1 MSQSQSQQLI
11 AGANAP
17 LPTDAISIRI
27 LSQSAIDCA
36 AYRLTADGKVRGD
49 GDMIFYGQTRSD
61 DGSVSFRG
69 HDSDG
74 FFDINL
80 PAQPAS
86 IEKIALAFSSPQT
99 LAQVGDVDIQVMQGS
114 QVLMTCQLSAAG
126 RNEKAIILAECYRR
140 QGSWKFRFIAQGFE
154 GGLKPLSE
162 HFGVEIA
169 DEAPNQPPI
178 QSQSQSQSQGQ
189 SQNVP
194 PPINT
199 QRPINTQKAGSA
211 SPTNAPQTSTPPPR
225 PASPS
230 INLSKI
236 TLTKNQSSINLK
248 KRDNFGKISV
258 NLNWNQR
265 PNADKQA
272 PKKGILGD
280 LFKQHKAGG
289 IDLDVGAMI
298 HLKNGEKTLIQ
309 ALGNRFGSLPSAPYV
324 CLRAD
329 DRTGQV
335 SGGEWLDINGQQ
347 WSQIEEVFIFAFIY
361 EGAPNWAQTDG
372 VVTIHVPEQPP
383 IETRLTEGAGN
394 LPMCAIARL
403 VNQQGSINV
412 ERINQYFQGHQEMDK
427 AFNWGFS
434 WKRGSK

>member
-1 MSQSQSQQLI
+1 MSQNLI

-17 LPTDAISIRI
+17 LPNTNISIRI
-27 LSQSAIDCA
+27 LSQNAIDCV
-36 AYRLTADGKVRGD
+36 AYRLTTAGKVRGD

-61 DGSVSFRG
+61 DGSLSFRG

-80 PAQPAS
+80 PSQPAN
-86 IEKIALAFSSPQT
+86 IDKIALAFSSGQT
-99 LAQVGDVDIQVMQGS
+99 LAQIGDVDIQVLQGS
-114 QVLMTCQLSAAG
+114 QVLLSCPLNAAG

-140 QGSWKFRFIAQGFE
+140 QGSWKFRFIAQGFN

-169 DEAPNQPPI
+169 DEAPAQAQPIHTQKPI
-178 QSQSQSQSQGQ
+178 D
-189 SQNVP
+189 
-194 PPINT
+194 
-199 QRPINTQKAGSA
+199 TQKAGNFSSPPPIATANSSA
-211 SPTNAPQTSTPPPR
+211 S
-225 PASPS
+225 S

-248 KRDNFGKISV
+248 KRDDFGKISV
-258 NLNWNQR
+258 NLDWNQR
-265 PNADKQA
+265 PNMDKQA
-272 PKKGILGD
+272 PKKGLLAD
-280 LFKQHKAGG
+280 LFKQSGSSAGG

-309 ALGNRFGSLPSAPYV
+309 ALGNRFGSLQSAPYV

-347 WSQIEEVFIFAFIY
+347 WAQIEEVFIFAFIY

-372 VVTIHVPEQPP
+372 VVTVHVPEQPA

-412 ERINQYFQGHQEMDK
+412 ERINQYFKGHQEMDK

-434 WKRGSK
+434 WKKGRK

>member
-1 MSQSQSQQLI
+1 MSQPQVLI

-17 LPTDAISIRI
+17 LPTDNISIRI
-27 LSQSAIDCA
+27 LSQNAVDCA
-36 AYRLTADGKVRGD
+36 AYRLTTEGKVRGD
-49 GDMIFYGQTRSD
+49 GDMIFYGQTSSD

-80 PAQPAS
+80 PAQPAN
-86 IEKIALAFSSPQT
+86 IEKIALAFSSEQT
-99 LAQVGDVDIQVMQGS
+99 LAQIGDVDIQVLQGS
-114 QVLMTCQLSAAG
+114 QILLTCQLSATG

-140 QGSWKFRFIAQGFE
+140 QGSWKFRFIAQGFN

-162 HFGVEIA
+162 HFGVKIA
-169 DEAPNQPPI
+169 DDTPA
-178 QSQSQSQSQGQ
+178 QSQAM
-189 SQNVP
+189 
-194 PPINT
+194 NT
-199 QRPINTQKAGSA
+199 QKPINTQKTVG
-211 SPTNAPQTSTPPPR
+211 QDSTPPPIPSS
-225 PASPS
+225 PAV
-230 INLSKI
+230 NLNKV
-236 TLTKNQSSINLK
+236 TLTKSQSSINLK
-248 KRDNFGKISV
+248 KRDDFGKISI

-265 PNADKQA
+265 PNVDTQA
-272 PKKGILGD
+272 PKKGLLGD
-280 LFKQHKAGG
+280 LFKQHKTSGV
-289 IDLDVGAMI
+289 DLDIGAMV

-309 ALGNRFGSLPSAPYV
+309 ALGNRFGSLQAPPYV

-329 DRTGQV
+329 DRTGQL

-372 VVTIHVPEQPP
+372 VVTIHVPEQAP
-383 IETRLTEGAGN
+383 IETRLTEGAN
-394 LPMCAIARL
+394 SSPMCAIARL

-412 ERINQYFQGHQEMDK
+412 ERINQYFKGHQDMDK

-434 WKRGSK
+434 WKRGRK

>member
-1 MSQSQSQQLI
+1 MSQTLV

-17 LPTDAISIRI
+17 LPTDNISIRI
-27 LSQSAIDCA
+27 MSQNPIDCA
-36 AYRLTADGKVRGD
+36 AYRLTTQGKVRGD

-69 HDSDG
+69 HESDG

-80 PAQPAS
+80 PVQSAD
-86 IEKIALAFSSPQT
+86 IDKIALAFSSAQT
-99 LAQVGDVDIQVMQGS
+99 LAQLGDVDIQVLQGS
-114 QVLMTCQLSAAG
+114 QVLITCQLSSTG

-169 DEAPNQPPI
+169 DEAPVQAQNQ
-178 QSQSQSQSQGQ
+178 S
-189 SQNVP
+189 
-194 PPINT
+194 INT
-199 QRPINTQKAGSA
+199 QKPINTQKAS
-211 SPTNAPQTSTPPPR
+211 SEPQTSTPPSI
-225 PASPS
+225 PASSTNPS

-236 TLTKNQSSINLK
+236 TLTKNKSSINLT
-248 KRDNFGKISV
+248 KRDDFGKISV
-258 NLNWNQR
+258 NLNWNQN
-265 PNADKQA
+265 PNTNQQA
-272 PKKGILGD
+272 PKKGLLND
-280 LFKQHKAGG
+280 LFKQKGSDG
-289 IDLDVGAMI
+289 IDLDVGAMV
-298 HLKNGEKTLIQ
+298 HLKNGQKTLIQ
-309 ALGNRFGSLPSAPYV
+309 ALGNRFGSLTSAPYV
-324 CLRAD
+324 LLRAD

-361 EGAPNWAQTDG
+361 EGAPNWAETDG
-372 VVTIHVPEQPP
+372 VVTIHVPDQPP
-383 IETRLTEGAGN
+383 IETRLTEGTGD

-403 VNQQGSINV
+403 VNQNGSINV
-412 ERINQYFQGHQEMDK
+412 ERINQYFKGHQDMDK

-434 WKRGSK
+434 WQRSSK

>member
-1 MSQSQSQQLI
+1 MSQVQPQKLI

-17 LPTDAISIRI
+17 LPMDNISIRI

-36 AYRLTADGKVRGD
+36 AYRLTTDGKVRGD

-86 IEKIALAFSSPQT
+86 IEKIALAFSSAHT
-99 LAQVGDVDIQVMQGS
+99 LAQVGDVDIQVLQGS

-126 RNEKAIILAECYRR
+126 RTEKAIILAECYRR
-140 QGSWKFRFIAQGFE
+140 QGGWKFRFIAQGFD

-169 DEAPNQPPI
+169 DDAPAQAQP
-178 QSQSQSQSQGQ
+178 
-189 SQNVP
+189 V
-194 PPINT
+194 
-199 QRPINTQKAGSA
+199 NTQKAGSA
-211 SPTNAPQTSTPPPR
+211 PAANTPPPI
-225 PASPS
+225 PTASPNPS

-248 KRDNFGKISV
+248 KRDDFGKISV

-265 PNADKQA
+265 PDSSTQA
-272 PKKGILGD
+272 PKKGLLGD
-280 LFKQHKAGG
+280 LFKQHKAAG

-298 HLKNGEKTLIQ
+298 HLKSGEKTLIQ
-309 ALGNRFGSLPSAPYV
+309 ALGNRFGNLQSAPYV
-324 CLRAD
+324 LLRAD

-361 EGAPNWAQTDG
+361 EGVPNWAQTDG
-372 VVTIHVPEQPP
+372 VVTIHVPDQPP
-383 IETRLTEGAGN
+383 IETRLTEGTDN

-434 WKRGSK
+434 WKRGRK

>member
-1 MSQSQSQQLI
+1 MNQPQQLI

-17 LPTDAISIRI
+17 LPTDNISVRI
-27 LSQSAIDCA
+27 LSQNAIDCA
-36 AYRLTADGKVRGD
+36 AYRLTTDGKVRGD
-49 GDMIFYGQTRSD
+49 GDMIFYGQKRSD
-61 DGSVSFRG
+61 DGNVSFRG

-80 PAQPAS
+80 PAQPAN
-86 IEKIALAFSSPQT
+86 IDKIALAFSSAQT
-99 LAQVGDVDIQVMQGS
+99 LAQVGDVDIQVLQGS
-114 QVLMTCQLSAAG
+114 QVLMTCQLSSAG

-140 QGSWKFRFIAQGFE
+140 QGNWKFRFIAQGFN

-169 DEAPNQPPI
+169 DDAPAPQNTTQNQA
-178 QSQSQSQSQGQ
+178 QL
-189 SQNVP
+189 
-194 PPINT
+194 
-199 QRPINTQKAGSA
+199 INTQKADNTSQA
-211 SPTNAPQTSTPPPR
+211 STPPPI
-225 PASPS
+225 PATPS
-230 INLSKI
+230 VNLNKI

-248 KRDNFGKISV
+248 KRDDFGKISV
-258 NLNWNQR
+258 NLDWNQR
-265 PNADKQA
+265 SDGNKAA
-272 PKKGILGD
+272 PKKGLLGD
-280 LFKQHKAGG
+280 LFKQHQSSG

-309 ALGNRFGSLPSAPYV
+309 ALGNRFGSLQSAPYV

-335 SGGEWLDINGQQ
+335 SGGEWLDINGKQ

-361 EGAPNWAQTDG
+361 EGAPNWEKTDG
-372 VVTIHVPEQPP
+372 VVTIHVPDQSP
-383 IETRLTEGAGN
+383 IETRLTEGASN

-412 ERINQYFQGHQEMDK
+412 ERINQYFKGHQEMDK

-434 WKRGSK
+434 WKRGRK

>member
-1 MSQSQSQQLI
+1 MSQTQPQVLV

-17 LPTDAISIRI
+17 LPNDNISIRI
-27 LSQSAIDCA
+27 LSHNAIDCA
-36 AYRLTADGKVRGD
+36 AYRLTSSGKVRGD

-80 PAQPAS
+80 PAQAS
-86 IEKIALAFSSPQT
+86 EIEKIALAFSSNQT
-99 LAQVGDVDIQVMQGS
+99 LSQLGDVDIQVLQGS
-114 QVLMTCQLSAAG
+114 QVLMTCQLNSAG

-140 QGSWKFRFIAQGFE
+140 QGSWKFRFIAQGFA

-162 HFGVEIA
+162 HFGVEIS
-169 DEAPNQPPI
+169 DDAPAQSTTQNQAQNQTQN
-178 QSQSQSQSQGQ
+178 QSSA
-189 SQNVP
+189 
-194 PPINT
+194 
-199 QRPINTQKAGSA
+199 INTQK
-211 SPTNAPQTSTPPPR
+211 PNRTNQSSPPPI

-230 INLSKI
+230 VNLNKV
-236 TLTKNQSSINLK
+236 TLTKNQSSINLT
-248 KRDNFGKISV
+248 KRDDFGKIAV

-265 PNADKQA
+265 PNVDKAA
-272 PKKGILGD
+272 PKKGLLGD
-280 LFKQHKAGG
+280 LFKQRGSGG
-289 IDLDVGAMI
+289 IDLDIGAMV

-309 ALGNRFGSLPSAPYV
+309 ALGNRFGNLNGSPFVL
-324 CLRAD
+324 LRAD

-335 SGGEWLDINGQQ
+335 SDGEWLDINGQQ
-347 WSQIEEVFIFAFIY
+347 WSQIQEVFIFAFIY
-361 EGAPNWAQTDG
+361 EGVPNWAQTDG
-372 VVTIHVPEQPP
+372 VVTIHVPGQPP

-394 LPMCAIARL
+394 APMCAIARL

-412 ERINQYFQGHQEMDK
+412 ERINQYFNGHKEMDK
-427 AFNWGFS
+427 AFDWGFS

>member
-1 MSQSQSQQLI
+1 MSQNQPQKLI

-17 LPTDAISIRI
+17 LPTDNISIRI
-27 LSQSAIDCA
+27 LSQNAIDCA
-36 AYRLTADGKVRGD
+36 AYRLTNDGKVRGD

-74 FFDINL
+74 FFDVNL
-80 PAQPAS
+80 SAQPAT
-86 IEKIALAFSSPQT
+86 IEKIALAFSSAQT
-99 LAQVGDVDIQVMQGS
+99 LSQVGDVDIQVLQGS
-114 QVLMTCQLSAAG
+114 QVLMTCQLSSAG

-169 DEAPNQPPI
+169 DEAPAQNHNPA
-178 QSQSQSQSQGQ
+178 QSQPQ
-189 SQNVP
+189 
-194 PPINT
+194 PINT
-199 QRPINTQKAGSA
+199 QRPINTQKAG
-211 SPTNAPQTSTPPPR
+211 NTSQANNPPPIH
-225 PASPS
+225 ANSS

-248 KRDNFGKISV
+248 KRDDFGKISV
-258 NLNWNQR
+258 NLDWNQR
-265 PNADKQA
+265 PQSDKAA

-280 LFKQHKAGG
+280 LFKQHQSSG

-309 ALGNRFGSLPSAPYV
+309 ALGNRFGSLQSAPYV

-361 EGAPNWAQTDG
+361 EGAPNWEKTDG
-372 VVTIHVPEQPP
+372 VVTIHVPEQSP

-412 ERINQYFQGHQEMDK
+412 ERINQYFKGHQEMDK

-434 WKRGSK
+434 WKRGRK

>member
-1 MSQSQSQQLI
+1 MSQTQPQELV

-17 LPTDAISIRI
+17 LPNDNISIRI
-27 LSQSAIDCA
+27 LSHNAIDCA
-36 AYRLTADGKVRGD
+36 AYRLTSSGKVRGD

-80 PAQPAS
+80 PAQANE
-86 IEKIALAFSSPQT
+86 IEKIALAFSSNQT
-99 LAQVGDVDIQVMQGS
+99 LSQLGDVDIQVLQGS
-114 QVLMTCQLSAAG
+114 QVLITCQMSSAG
-126 RNEKAIILAECYRR
+126 RDEKAIILAECYRR
-140 QGSWKFRFIAQGFE
+140 QGNWKFRFIAQGFN

-169 DEAPNQPPI
+169 DEAPEQN
-178 QSQSQSQSQGQ
+178 QSQSQA
-189 SQNVP
+189 
-194 PPINT
+194 
-199 QRPINTQKAGSA
+199 INTQK
-211 SPTNAPQTSTPPPR
+211 PNRSTQSNGNQNTAQSNPPPI

-230 INLSKI
+230 VNLSKI
-236 TLTKNQSSINLK
+236 TLTKNQSSINLT
-248 KRDNFGKISV
+248 KRDDFGKIAV

-265 PNADKQA
+265 PNADKAA
-272 PKKGILGD
+272 PKKGLLGD
-280 LFKQHKAGG
+280 LFKQRGSGG
-289 IDLDVGAMI
+289 IDLDIGAMV

-309 ALGNRFGSLPSAPYV
+309 ALGNRFGNLNGSPFVL
-324 CLRAD
+324 LRAD

-335 SGGEWLDINGQQ
+335 SDGEWLDINGQQ
-347 WSQIEEVFIFAFIY
+347 WSQIQEVFIFAFIY
-361 EGAPNWAQTDG
+361 EGVPNWAQTDG
-372 VVTIHVPEQPP
+372 VVTIHVPGQPP

-394 LPMCAIARL
+394 APMCAIARL

-412 ERINQYFQGHQEMDK
+412 ERINQYFNGHKEMDK

>member
-1 MSQSQSQQLI
+1 MNQPQQLI

-17 LPTDAISIRI
+17 LPTDNISVRI
-27 LSQSAIDCA
+27 LSQNAIDCA
-36 AYRLTADGKVRGD
+36 AYRLTTDGKVRGD
-49 GDMIFYGQTRSD
+49 GDMIFYGQKRSD
-61 DGSVSFRG
+61 DGNVSFRG

-74 FFDINL
+74 FFDISL
-80 PAQPAS
+80 SAQPAS
-86 IEKIALAFSSPQT
+86 IEKIALAFSSAQT
-99 LAQVGDVDIQVMQGS
+99 LAQVGDVDIQVLQGA
-114 QVLMTCQLSAAG
+114 QILMTCQLSSAG

-169 DEAPNQPPI
+169 DEAPAQNQNA
-178 QSQSQSQSQGQ
+178 
-189 SQNVP
+189 SQNQAQ
-194 PPINT
+194 PINT
-199 QRPINTQKAGSA
+199 QRPINTQKAGSTSQA
-211 SPTNAPQTSTPPPR
+211 SKPPPI

-248 KRDNFGKISV
+248 KRDDFGKISV
-258 NLNWNQR
+258 NLDWNQR
-265 PNADKQA
+265 PESNKSA
-272 PKKGILGD
+272 PKKGLLGD
-280 LFKQHKAGG
+280 LFKQHQSSG

-309 ALGNRFGSLPSAPYV
+309 ALGDRFGSLQSAPYV

-361 EGAPNWAQTDG
+361 EGAPNWEKTDG
-372 VVTIHVPEQPP
+372 VVTIHVPEQSP

-412 ERINQYFQGHQEMDK
+412 ERINQYFKGHQEMDK

-434 WKRGSK
+434 WKRGRK

>member
-1 MSQSQSQQLI
+1 MSQVPPQTLI

-17 LPTDAISIRI
+17 LPTDNISIRI
-27 LSQSAIDCA
+27 LSQNPIDCA
-36 AYRLTADGKVRGD
+36 AYRLTSDGKVRGD
-49 GDMIFYGQTRSD
+49 GDMIFYGQIRSD

-80 PAQPAS
+80 PTQPAS
-86 IEKIALAFSSPQT
+86 IEKIALAFSSAQT
-99 LAQVGDVDIQVMQGS
+99 LAQVGDVDIQVLQGS
-114 QVLMTCQLSAAG
+114 QVLITCQLSAAVG

-140 QGSWKFRFIAQGFE
+140 QGNWKFRFIAQGFE

-162 HFGVEIA
+162 HFGVDIA
-169 DEAPNQPPI
+169 DEAPA
-178 QSQSQSQSQGQ
+178 QSPLQNQ
-189 SQNVP
+189 SQNSSQNQP
-194 PPINT
+194 QPINT

-211 SPTNAPQTSTPPPR
+211 SQTNTPPPM
-225 PASPS
+225 PASSTSPS

-248 KRDNFGKISV
+248 KRDDFGKISV

-265 PNADKQA
+265 PDTSKQA
-272 PKKGILGD
+272 PKKGLLGD

-309 ALGNRFGSLPSAPYV
+309 ALGNRFGSLQSAPYV
-324 CLRAD
+324 LLRAD

-372 VVTIHVPEQPP
+372 LVTIHVPDQPP
-383 IETRLTEGAGN
+383 IETRLTEGTGN

-412 ERINQYFQGHQEMDK
+412 ERINEYFKGHQEMDK

>member
-1 MSQSQSQQLI
+1 MSQNQPQKLI

-17 LPTDAISIRI
+17 LPTDNISIRI
-27 LSQSAIDCA
+27 LSQNAIDCA
-36 AYRLTADGKVRGD
+36 AYRLTTDGKVRGD
-49 GDMIFYGQTRSD
+49 GDMVFYGQTRSD

-80 PAQPAS
+80 SAQPAT
-86 IEKIALAFSSPQT
+86 IEKIALAFSSAQI
-99 LAQVGDVDIQVMQGS
+99 LSQVGDVDIQVLQGS
-114 QVLMTCQLSAAG
+114 QVLMSCQLSSVG

-140 QGSWKFRFIAQGFE
+140 QGRWKFRFIAQGFE

-169 DEAPNQPPI
+169 DDTPTQNNSPAPSQP
-178 QSQSQSQSQGQ
+178 Q
-189 SQNVP
+189 
-194 PPINT
+194 PINT
-199 QRPINTQKAGSA
+199 QRPINTQKAS
-211 SPTNAPQTSTPPPR
+211 STSQANNPPPI
-225 PASPS
+225 PANPS

-248 KRDNFGKISV
+248 KRDDFGKISV
-258 NLNWNQR
+258 NLDWNQR
-265 PNADKQA
+265 PQSDKAA

-280 LFKQHKAGG
+280 LFKQHQSSG

-309 ALGNRFGSLPSAPYV
+309 ALGNRFGSLQSAPYV

-361 EGAPNWAQTDG
+361 EGAPNWEKTDG
-372 VVTIHVPEQPP
+372 VVTIHVPEQSP

-412 ERINQYFQGHQEMDK
+412 ERINQYFKGHQEMDK

-434 WKRGSK
+434 WKRGRK

>member
-1 MSQSQSQQLI
+1 MSQIQPQQLI

-17 LPTDAISIRI
+17 LPTDNISIRI
-27 LSQSAIDCA
+27 LSQSAVDCA

-80 PAQPAS
+80 PAQPAN
-86 IEKIALAFSSPQT
+86 IEKIALAFSSAQT
-99 LAQVGDVDIQVMQGS
+99 LAQVGDVDIQVLQGS

-169 DEAPNQPPI
+169 DEAPA
-178 QSQSQSQSQGQ
+178 QSSVQDQSQGQ
-189 SQNVP
+189 AQ
-194 PPINT
+194 PINT

-211 SPTNAPQTSTPPPR
+211 PQTSTPPPI
-225 PASPS
+225 PTASPNPS

-248 KRDNFGKISV
+248 KRDDFGKISV
-258 NLNWNQR
+258 NLNWNQN
-265 PNADKQA
+265 PTANQQA
-272 PKKGILGD
+272 PKKGLLGD

-309 ALGNRFGSLPSAPYV
+309 ALGNRFGSLTSAPYV

-372 VVTIHVPEQPP
+372 VVTIHVPDQPP
-383 IETRLTEGAGN
+383 IETRLTEGTGN

-412 ERINQYFQGHQEMDK
+412 ERINQYFKGHQEMDK

>member
-1 MSQSQSQQLI
+1 MSQPQKLI

-17 LPTDAISIRI
+17 LPTDNISIRI
-27 LSQSAIDCA
+27 LSQSAIDCV
-36 AYRLTADGKVRGD
+36 AYRLTTDGKVRGD

-80 PAQPAS
+80 SAQPAS
-86 IEKIALAFSSPQT
+86 IDKIALAFSSAQT
-99 LAQVGDVDIQVMQGS
+99 LAQVGDVDVQVLQGS

-169 DEAPNQPPI
+169 DEAPNQA
-178 QSQSQSQSQGQ
+178 QS
-189 SQNVP
+189 
-194 PPINT
+194 INM
-199 QRPINTQKAGSA
+199 QKPINTQKADS
-211 SPTNAPQTSTPPPR
+211 APQTTTPPPI
-225 PASPS
+225 PTASQNPS

-265 PNADKQA
+265 PDSSTQA
-272 PKKGILGD
+272 PKKGLLGD
-280 LFKQHKAGG
+280 LFKQHKAGS
-289 IDLDVGAMI
+289 IDLDIGAMI

-309 ALGNRFGSLPSAPYV
+309 ALGNRFGNLQSAPYV
-324 CLRAD
+324 LLRAD

-361 EGAPNWAQTDG
+361 EGVPNWAQTDG

-434 WKRGSK
+434 WKRGRK

>member
-1 MSQSQSQQLI
+1 MNQPQQLI

-17 LPTDAISIRI
+17 LPTDNLSVRI
-27 LSQSAIDCA
+27 LSQNAIDCA
-36 AYRLTADGKVRGD
+36 AYRLTTDGKVRGD
-49 GDMIFYGQTRSD
+49 GDMIFYGQKRSD
-61 DGSVSFRG
+61 DGNVSFRG

-80 PAQPAS
+80 SAQPAS
-86 IEKIALAFSSPQT
+86 IEKIALAFSSAQT
-99 LAQVGDVDIQVMQGS
+99 LAQVGDVDIQVLQGA
-114 QVLMTCQLSAAG
+114 QVLMTCQLSATG

-169 DEAPNQPPI
+169 DEAPAQHQNA
-178 QSQSQSQSQGQ
+178 
-189 SQNVP
+189 SQNQAQ
-194 PPINT
+194 PINT
-199 QRPINTQKAGSA
+199 QRPINTQKAGSTSQA
-211 SPTNAPQTSTPPPR
+211 STPPPI
-225 PASPS
+225 PATPS

-248 KRDNFGKISV
+248 KRDDFGKISV
-258 NLNWNQR
+258 NLDWNQR
-265 PNADKQA
+265 PESNKSA
-272 PKKGILGD
+272 PKKGLLGD
-280 LFKQHKAGG
+280 LFKQHQSSG

-309 ALGNRFGSLPSAPYV
+309 ALGDRFGSLQSAPYV

-361 EGAPNWAQTDG
+361 EGAPNWEKTDG
-372 VVTIHVPEQPP
+372 VVTIHVPDQSP

-412 ERINQYFQGHQEMDK
+412 ERINQYFKGHQEMDK

>member
-1 MSQSQSQQLI
+1 MSQPQTLI
-11 AGANAP
+11 AGANAQ
-17 LPTDAISIRI
+17 LPTDNISIRI
-27 LSQSAIDCA
+27 LSQNAIDCA
-36 AYRLTADGKVRGD
+36 AYRLTSDGKVRGD
-49 GDMIFYGQTRSD
+49 GDMIFYGQILSD

-80 PAQPAS
+80 SAQPAS
-86 IEKIALAFSSPQT
+86 IEKIALAFSSEQT
-99 LAQVGDVDIQVMQGS
+99 LAQVGDVDIQVLQGS
-114 QVLMTCQLSAAG
+114 QVLMTCQLAAAG

-140 QGSWKFRFIAQGFE
+140 QGNWKFRFIAQGFE

-169 DEAPNQPPI
+169 DEAPA
-178 QSQSQSQSQGQ
+178 QSQPQS
-189 SQNVP
+189 
-194 PPINT
+194 INT
-199 QRPINTQKAGSA
+199 QKPINTQKAGSA
-211 SPTNAPQTSTPPPR
+211 SQTNTPPLI
-225 PASPS
+225 PAGSANSS
-230 INLSKI
+230 IKLSKI
-236 TLTKNQSSINLK
+236 TLTKNQSSINLT
-248 KRDNFGKISV
+248 KRDDFGKISV
-258 NLNWNQR
+258 NLDWNQR
-265 PNADKQA
+265 PDVSKQA
-272 PKKGILGD
+272 PKKGLLGD

-309 ALGNRFGSLPSAPYV
+309 ALGNRFGSLQSAPYV
-324 CLRAD
+324 LLRAD

-347 WSQIEEVFIFAFIY
+347 WSQIEEIFIFAFIY

-383 IETRLTEGAGN
+383 IETRLTEGTGN

-412 ERINQYFQGHQEMDK
+412 ERINQYFKGHQEMDK

>member
-1 MSQSQSQQLI
+1 MSQTLI

-17 LPTDAISIRI
+17 LPNDNISIRI
-27 LSQSAIDCA
+27 MSQNAIDCA
-36 AYRLTADGKVRGD
+36 AYRLTTDGRVRGD

-61 DGSVSFRG
+61 DGNVSFRG

-80 PAQPAS
+80 PAQPVN
-86 IEKIALAFSSPQT
+86 IDKIALAFSSDQP
-99 LAQVGDVDIQVMQGS
+99 LAQIGDVDIQVMRGN
-114 QVLMTCQLSAAG
+114 QVLLSCQLSATG
-126 RNEKAIILAECYRR
+126 RSEKAIILAECYRR
-140 QGSWKFRFIAQGFE
+140 QGSWKFRFIAQGFD

-169 DEAPNQPPI
+169 DD
-178 QSQSQSQSQGQ
+178 
-189 SQNVP
+189 VP
-194 PPINT
+194 TQANPVAAINT
-199 QRPINTQKAGSA
+199 QKPINTQKAGS
-211 SPTNAPQTSTPPPR
+211 PPPI
-225 PASPS
+225 PTANTKASS
-230 INLSKI
+230 VNLSKI

-248 KRDNFGKISV
+248 KRDDFGKISV
-258 NLNWNQR
+258 NLNWNQK
-265 PNADKQA
+265 PNIDKQA
-272 PKKGILGD
+272 PKKGLLSD
-280 LFKQHKAGG
+280 LFKSHSAGG

-298 HLKNGEKTLIQ
+298 HLKTGEKTLIQ
-309 ALGNRFGSLPSAPYV
+309 ALGNRFGSLSSAPYV
-324 CLRAD
+324 YLRAD
-329 DRTGQV
+329 DRTGQT

-347 WSQIEEVFIFAFIY
+347 WAQIEEIFIFAFIY

-403 VNQQGSINV
+403 VNQNGSINV
-412 ERINQYFQGHQEMDK
+412 ERINEYFKGHQEMDK

>member
-1 MSQSQSQQLI
+1 MSQASPQTLI

-17 LPTDAISIRI
+17 LPTDNISIRI
-27 LSQSAIDCA
+27 LSQNAIDCA
-36 AYRLTADGKVRGD
+36 AYRLTTDGKVRGD
-49 GDMIFYGQTRSD
+49 GDMIFYGQKSSD
-61 DGSVSFRG
+61 DNSVSFRG

-80 PAQPAS
+80 PSQPAA
-86 IEKIALAFSSPQT
+86 IDKIALAFSSNQT
-99 LAQVGDVDIQVMQGS
+99 LAQLGDVDIQVLQGT
-114 QVLMTCQLSAAG
+114 QVLMTCQLTSSG
-126 RNEKAIILAECYRR
+126 RDEKAIILAECYRR
-140 QGSWKFRFIAQGFE
+140 QGSWKFRFIAQGFA

-169 DEAPNQPPI
+169 DEAPAPTQNQP
-178 QSQSQSQSQGQ
+178 Q
-189 SQNVP
+189 SQNQP

-199 QRPINTQKAGSA
+199 QKPQPINTARAGSNQA
-211 SPTNAPQTSTPPPR
+211 SHASTPPPI
-225 PASPS
+225 PANNTSAAS
-230 INLSKI
+230 NINLSKI
-236 TLTKNQSSINLK
+236 TLTKNQTSINLK
-248 KRDNFGKISV
+248 KRDDFGKISV

-265 PNADKQA
+265 PNMDKA
-272 PKKGILGD
+272 VPKKGLLGD
-280 LFKQHKAGG
+280 LFKSHGAGG

-309 ALGNRFGSLPSAPYV
+309 ALGNRFGSLQTAPFV

-347 WSQIEEVFIFAFIY
+347 WAQIEEVFIFAFIY

-372 VVTIHVPEQPP
+372 VVTVHVPEQPP

-412 ERINQYFQGHQEMDK
+412 ERINQYFKGHQEMDK

-434 WKRGSK
+434 WKRGRK

>member
-1 MSQSQSQQLI
+1 MSQPQKLI

-17 LPTDAISIRI
+17 LPTDNISIRI

-36 AYRLTADGKVRGD
+36 AYRLTTEGKVRGD

-86 IEKIALAFSSPQT
+86 IEKIALAFSSAQT
-99 LAQVGDVDIQVMQGS
+99 LAQVGDVDIQVLQGS

-169 DEAPNQPPI
+169 DEAPAQSQSQNQA
-178 QSQSQSQSQGQ
+178 QSQSQS
-189 SQNVP
+189 
-194 PPINT
+194 INT

-211 SPTNAPQTSTPPPR
+211 PQTTPPPI
-225 PASPS
+225 PTASQNPS

-248 KRDNFGKISV
+248 KRDDFGKISV
-258 NLNWNQR
+258 NLNWNQ
-265 PNADKQA
+265 NSTSNQQA
-272 PKKGILGD
+272 PKKGLLGD
-280 LFKQHKAGG
+280 LFKQHKAAG

-309 ALGNRFGSLPSAPYV
+309 ALGNRFGNLQSAPYV
-324 CLRAD
+324 LLRAD

-372 VVTIHVPEQPP
+372 VVTIHVPDQPP

-403 VNQQGSINV
+403 VNQNGSINV
-412 ERINQYFQGHQEMDK
+412 ERINEYFKGHQEMDK

>member
-1 MSQSQSQQLI
+1 MMSQNQPQKLI

-17 LPTDAISIRI
+17 LPTDNISIRI
-27 LSQSAIDCA
+27 LSQNAIDCA
-36 AYRLTADGKVRGD
+36 AYRLTTDGKVRGD

-74 FFDINL
+74 FFDVNL
-80 PAQPAS
+80 SAQPAN
-86 IEKIALAFSSPQT
+86 IEKIALAFSSAQT
-99 LAQVGDVDIQVMQGS
+99 LSQVGDVDIQVLQGN
-114 QVLMTCQLSAAG
+114 QVLMTCQLSSAG

-169 DEAPNQPPI
+169 DDAPAQNHNPAPSQP
-178 QSQSQSQSQGQ
+178 Q
-189 SQNVP
+189 
-194 PPINT
+194 PINT
-199 QRPINTQKAGSA
+199 QRPINTQKAS
-211 SPTNAPQTSTPPPR
+211 STSQANNPPPI
-225 PASPS
+225 PANSS

-248 KRDNFGKISV
+248 KRDDFGKISV
-258 NLNWNQR
+258 NLDWHQR
-265 PNADKQA
+265 LESNKSA
-272 PKKGILGD
+272 PKKGLLGD
-280 LFKQHKAGG
+280 LFKQHQSSG

-309 ALGNRFGSLPSAPYV
+309 ALGNRFGSLQSAPYV

-361 EGAPNWAQTDG
+361 EGAPNWEKTDG
-372 VVTIHVPEQPP
+372 VVTIHVPEQSP

-412 ERINQYFQGHQEMDK
+412 ERINQYFKGHQEMDK

-434 WKRGSK
+434 WKRGRK

>member
-1 MSQSQSQQLI
+1 MSQTHSQTLV

-17 LPTDAISIRI
+17 LPTDNISIRI
-27 LSQSAIDCA
+27 LSQNAIDCA
-36 AYRLTADGKVRGD
+36 AYRLTTSGKVRGD
-49 GDMIFYGQTRSD
+49 GDMIFYGQKRSD

-80 PAQPAS
+80 PTQPAS
-86 IEKIALAFSSPQT
+86 IEKIALAFSSEQT
-99 LAQVGDVDIQVMQGS
+99 LAQVGDVDIQVLQGS

-169 DEAPNQPPI
+169 DEAPA
-178 QSQSQSQSQGQ
+178 Q
-189 SQNVP
+189 SQNQSQNQSHSQNQNQSQ
-194 PPINT
+194 PINT
-199 QRPINTQKAGSA
+199 QRPINTQKASSA
-211 SPTNAPQTSTPPPR
+211 SQASTPPPI
-225 PASPS
+225 PSKPS

-248 KRDNFGKISV
+248 KRDDFGKISV

-265 PNADKQA
+265 PNTDKQA
-272 PKKGILGD
+272 PKKGLLGD

-298 HLKNGEKTLIQ
+298 HLKSGEKTLIQ
-309 ALGNRFGSLPSAPYV
+309 ALGNRFGSLQSAPYV

-329 DRTGQV
+329 DRTGQI

-383 IETRLTEGAGN
+383 IETRLTEGTSN

-412 ERINQYFQGHQEMDK
+412 ERINQYFKGHQEMDK

>member
-1 MSQSQSQQLI
+1 MSQIQPQKLI

-17 LPTDAISIRI
+17 LPTDSISIRI

-36 AYRLTADGKVRGD
+36 AYRLTTDGKVRGD

-80 PAQPAS
+80 SAQPAS
-86 IEKIALAFSSPQT
+86 IEKIALAFSSAQT
-99 LAQVGDVDIQVMQGS
+99 LAQVGDVDIQVLQGG
-114 QVLMTCQLSAAG
+114 QVLMTCQLSSNG

-169 DEAPNQPPI
+169 DEAPVQNQG
-178 QSQSQSQSQGQ
+178 QNQ
-189 SQNVP
+189 SQNQAQNQAQNQSQ
-194 PPINT
+194 PINT
-199 QRPINTQKAGSA
+199 QRPLNTQKAGNA
-211 SPTNAPQTSTPPPR
+211 SQTSTPPPI

-248 KRDNFGKISV
+248 KRDDFGKISV

-265 PNADKQA
+265 PDMDKQA
-272 PKKGILGD
+272 PKKGLLGD
-280 LFKQHKAGG
+280 LFKQHKSGG

-309 ALGNRFGSLPSAPYV
+309 ALGNRFGSLQSAPYV
-324 CLRAD
+324 LLRAD

-383 IETRLTEGAGN
+383 IETRLTEGTGN

-412 ERINQYFQGHQEMDK
+412 ERINQYFKGHQEMDK

>member
-1 MSQSQSQQLI
+1 MSQVQPQKLI

-17 LPTDAISIRI
+17 LPMDNISIRI

-36 AYRLTADGKVRGD
+36 AYRLTTDGKVRGD

-86 IEKIALAFSSPQT
+86 IEKIALAFSSAQT
-99 LAQVGDVDIQVMQGS
+99 LAQVGDVDIQVLQGS

-126 RNEKAIILAECYRR
+126 RTEKAIILAECYRR
-140 QGSWKFRFIAQGFE
+140 QGGWKFRFIAQGFD

-169 DEAPNQPPI
+169 DDAPAQAQP
-178 QSQSQSQSQGQ
+178 
-189 SQNVP
+189 V
-194 PPINT
+194 
-199 QRPINTQKAGSA
+199 NTQKAGSA
-211 SPTNAPQTSTPPPR
+211 PAANTPPPI
-225 PASPS
+225 PAASPNPS

-265 PNADKQA
+265 PDNSTQS
-272 PKKGILGD
+272 PKKGLLGD
-280 LFKQHKAGG
+280 LFKQHKASG

-298 HLKNGEKTLIQ
+298 HLKSGEKTLIQ
-309 ALGNRFGSLPSAPYV
+309 ALGNRFGNLQSAPYV
-324 CLRAD
+324 LLRAD

-361 EGAPNWAQTDG
+361 EGVPNWAQTDG

-383 IETRLTEGAGN
+383 IETRLTEGTGN

-434 WKRGSK
+434 WKRGRK

>member
-1 MSQSQSQQLI
+1 MSQPQKLI

-17 LPTDAISIRI
+17 LPTDNISIRI

-36 AYRLTADGKVRGD
+36 AYRLTTDGKVRGD

-61 DGSVSFRG
+61 DGNVSFRG

-80 PAQPAS
+80 SAQPAS
-86 IEKIALAFSSPQT
+86 IDKIALAFSSAQT
-99 LAQVGDVDIQVMQGS
+99 LAQVGDVDVHVLQGS

-140 QGSWKFRFIAQGFE
+140 QGSWKFRYIAQGFE

-169 DEAPNQPPI
+169 DEAPNQA
-178 QSQSQSQSQGQ
+178 QS
-189 SQNVP
+189 
-194 PPINT
+194 INT
-199 QRPINTQKAGSA
+199 QKPINTQKAGSA
-211 SPTNAPQTSTPPPR
+211 PQTTTPPPI
-225 PASPS
+225 PTASQNPS

-265 PNADKQA
+265 PDSSTQA
-272 PKKGILGD
+272 PKKGLLGD
-280 LFKQHKAGG
+280 LFKQHKAGS
-289 IDLDVGAMI
+289 IDLDIGAMI

-309 ALGNRFGSLPSAPYV
+309 ALGNRFGNLQSAPYV
-324 CLRAD
+324 LLRAD

-361 EGAPNWAQTDG
+361 EGVPNWAQTDG

-434 WKRGSK
+434 WKRGRK

>member
-1 MSQSQSQQLI
+1 MSQALI

-17 LPTDAISIRI
+17 LPNDNISIRI
-27 LSQSAIDCA
+27 LSQNAIDCA
-36 AYRLTADGKVRGD
+36 AYRLASDGKVRGD

-80 PAQPAS
+80 SAQPAS
-86 IEKIALAFSSPQT
+86 IEKIAFAFSSAQT
-99 LAQVGDVDIQVMQGS
+99 LAQVGDVDIQVLQGS
-114 QVLMTCQLSAAG
+114 QVLMTCQLSATG

-169 DEAPNQPPI
+169 DDVPAQAPPSNNQ
-178 QSQSQSQSQGQ
+178 S
-189 SQNVP
+189 
-194 PPINT
+194 INT
-199 QRPINTQKAGSA
+199 QKPINTQKAGSA
-211 SPTNAPQTSTPPPR
+211 PQKSTPPPI
-225 PASPS
+225 PAGNTSAPA

-236 TLTKNQSSINLK
+236 TLTKNQSSINLT
-248 KRDNFGKISV
+248 KRDDFGKISV

-265 PNADKQA
+265 PDMDKQA
-272 PKKGILGD
+272 PKKGLLGD
-280 LFKQHKAGG
+280 LFKQHKTGG

-298 HLKNGEKTLIQ
+298 HLKNGDKTLIQ
-309 ALGNRFGSLPSAPYV
+309 ALGNRFGSLTSAPYV
-324 CLRAD
+324 LLRAD

-383 IETRLTEGAGN
+383 IETRLTEGMGN

-412 ERINQYFQGHQEMDK
+412 ERINQYFKGHQEMDK

>member
-1 MSQSQSQQLI
+1 MSQAQPQKLI

-17 LPTDAISIRI
+17 LPMDNISIRI

-36 AYRLTADGKVRGD
+36 AYRLTTDGKVRGD

-86 IEKIALAFSSPQT
+86 IEKIALAFSSAHT
-99 LAQVGDVDIQVMQGS
+99 LAQVGDVDIQVLQGS

-126 RNEKAIILAECYRR
+126 RTEKAIILAECYRR
-140 QGSWKFRFIAQGFE
+140 QGGWKFRFIAQGFE

-169 DEAPNQPPI
+169 DDAPNQA
-178 QSQSQSQSQGQ
+178 Q
-189 SQNVP
+189 
-194 PPINT
+194 
-199 QRPINTQKAGSA
+199 PINTQKAGSA
-211 SPTNAPQTSTPPPR
+211 PAANTPPPI
-225 PASPS
+225 PTTPTASPNPS

-236 TLTKNQSSINLK
+236 TLTKNQSSVNLK
-248 KRDNFGKISV
+248 KRDDFGKISV

-265 PNADKQA
+265 PDSSTQA
-272 PKKGILGD
+272 PKKGLLGD
-280 LFKQHKAGG
+280 LFKQHKAGGG

-298 HLKNGEKTLIQ
+298 HLKSGEKTLIQ
-309 ALGNRFGSLPSAPYV
+309 ALGNRFGNLQSAPYV
-324 CLRAD
+324 LLRAD

-361 EGAPNWAQTDG
+361 EGIPNWAQTDG
-372 VVTIHVPEQPP
+372 VVTIHVPDQPP
-383 IETRLTEGAGN
+383 IETRLTEGTDN

-434 WKRGSK
+434 WKRGRK

>member
-1 MSQSQSQQLI
+1 MSQTQPQKLV

-17 LPTDAISIRI
+17 LPNDNISIRI
-27 LSQSAIDCA
+27 LSQNAIDCA
-36 AYRLTADGKVRGD
+36 AYRLTTEGKVRGD

-61 DGSVSFRG
+61 DGNVSFRG

-86 IEKIALAFSSPQT
+86 IDKIALAFSSAQT
-99 LAQVGDVDIQVMQGS
+99 LAQVGDVDIQVLQGS
-114 QVLMTCQLSAAG
+114 QVLMTCQLSSAG
-126 RNEKAIILAECYRR
+126 RSEKAIILAECYRR
-140 QGSWKFRFIAQGFE
+140 QGSWKFRFIAQGFD

-169 DEAPNQPPI
+169 DEAPAQAQNQSQI
-178 QSQSQSQSQGQ
+178 QSQ
-189 SQNVP
+189 
-194 PPINT
+194 PINT
-199 QRPINTQKAGSA
+199 HRPINTQKAGSA
-211 SPTNAPQTSTPPPR
+211 PQASTPPPIPSS
-225 PASPS
+225 PAV
-230 INLSKI
+230 NLSKI
-236 TLTKNQSSINLK
+236 TLTKNQTSINLK
-248 KRDNFGKISV
+248 KRDDFGKISV
-258 NLNWNQR
+258 NLDWNQR
-265 PNADKQA
+265 PDVDKQA
-272 PKKGILGD
+272 PKKGLLGD
-280 LFKQHKAGG
+280 LFKQHKSGG

-309 ALGNRFGSLPSAPYV
+309 ALGNRFGSLQSAPYV
-324 CLRAD
+324 LLRAD

-383 IETRLTEGAGN
+383 IETRLTEGTGN

-412 ERINQYFQGHQEMDK
+412 ERINQYFKGHQEMDK

-434 WKRGSK
+434 WKKGRK

>member
-1 MSQSQSQQLI
+1 MSQPQALI

-17 LPTDAISIRI
+17 LPTDNISIRI
-27 LSQSAIDCA
+27 LSQNAIDCA
-36 AYRLTADGKVRGD
+36 AYRLTNDGKVRGD

-80 PAQPAS
+80 PTQPAS
-86 IEKIALAFSSPQT
+86 IEKIALAFSSAQT
-99 LAQVGDVDIQVMQGS
+99 LAQVGDVDIQVLQGS
-114 QVLMTCQLSAAG
+114 QVLMTCQLAAAG
-126 RNEKAIILAECYRR
+126 RNEKALILAECYRR

-169 DEAPNQPPI
+169 DEAP
-178 QSQSQSQSQGQ
+178 
-189 SQNVP
+189 V

-211 SPTNAPQTSTPPPR
+211 NQTSTPPPI

-230 INLSKI
+230 INLSKV

-248 KRDNFGKISV
+248 KRDDFGKIGV
-258 NLNWNQR
+258 NLDWNQR
-265 PNADKQA
+265 PNADKSA

-289 IDLDVGAMI
+289 VDLDVGAMI

-309 ALGNRFGSLPSAPYV
+309 ALGDRFGSLQTAPYV

-372 VVTIHVPEQPP
+372 VVTIHVPDQPP
-383 IETRLTEGAGN
+383 IETRLTEGTGN

-412 ERINQYFQGHQEMDK
+412 ERINQYFKGHQEMDK

-434 WKRGSK
+434 WKRGRK

>member
-1 MSQSQSQQLI
+1 MSQTLV

-17 LPTDAISIRI
+17 LPNNNISIRI
-27 LSQSAIDCA
+27 LSQNSVDCA
-36 AYRLTADGKVRGD
+36 AYRLTSTGKVRGD

-80 PAQPAS
+80 PAQANE
-86 IEKIALAFSSPQT
+86 IEKIALAFSSNQT
-99 LAQVGDVDIQVMQGS
+99 LAQLGDVDIQVMQGS
-114 QVLMTCQLSAAG
+114 QVLMTCQLSSAG

-162 HFGVEIA
+162 HFGVEIS
-169 DEAPNQPPI
+169 DEAPAQQ
-178 QSQSQSQSQGQ
+178 QS
-189 SQNVP
+189 P
-194 PPINT
+194 A
-199 QRPINTQKAGSA
+199 INTQKPLDTQKANRTHQSSPPPIPTNHNSA
-211 SPTNAPQTSTPPPR
+211 SN
-225 PASPS
+225 

-236 TLTKNQSSINLK
+236 TLTKNQSSINLT
-248 KRDNFGKISV
+248 KRDDFGKISV

-265 PNADKQA
+265 PNVDKNA
-272 PKKGILGD
+272 PKKGLLGD
-280 LFKQHKAGG
+280 LFKQRGSDG

-309 ALGNRFGSLPSAPYV
+309 ALGGRFGSLNSAPFV
-324 CLRAD
+324 LLRAD

-335 SGGEWLDINGQQ
+335 SDGEWLDINGQQ
-347 WSQIEEVFIFAFIY
+347 WSQIEEIFIFAFIY

-372 VVTIHVPEQPP
+372 VVTIHVPSQPP

-394 LPMCAIARL
+394 MPMCAIARL

-412 ERINQYFQGHQEMDK
+412 ERINQYFKGHKEMDN